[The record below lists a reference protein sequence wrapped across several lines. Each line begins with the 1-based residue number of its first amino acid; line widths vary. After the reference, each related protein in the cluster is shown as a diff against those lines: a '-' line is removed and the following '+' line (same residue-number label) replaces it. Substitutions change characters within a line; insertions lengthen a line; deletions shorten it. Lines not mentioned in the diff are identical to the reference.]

1 MKNRR
6 TWLLVV
12 GAIALLAAVG
22 GGLYAYR
29 FYDSLV
35 TTAKV
40 VTVVAPLPPYTLIT
54 PALVQERSVPRP
66 ILEEPIY
73 RTPGELV
80 GRVTS
85 MALVPGQII
94 YRHQAVQ
101 QVHLRYTDDPSLE
114 VVSFPIDPSKAVG
127 GQVKIGHRINVY
139 RVQEMDSDPSTLL
152 SRPWNE
158 TVVVTD
164 PSRARG
170 AVAEVLAEGVP
181 VVDIRARQGEPAGL
195 PAAPSEMER
204 TAQTSQ
210 VKPLQILTVAVAP
223 ETARKL
229 VELAVDDQTTF
240 EIWVTLAPLQTE
252 DARAVAE
259 E

>member
-1 MKNRR
+1 MTNRR
-6 TWLLVV
+6 TWLLLV
-12 GAIALLAAVG
+12 GAVALIAAAG
-22 GGLYAYR
+22 AGLCAYR

-35 TTAKV
+35 TTAEV

-54 PALVQERSVPRP
+54 PDLVRERTVPRSL
-66 ILEEPIY
+66 LEEPVY
-73 RTPGELV
+73 RTHEELV

-94 YRHQAVQ
+94 YHHQAVQ
-101 QVHLRYTDDPSLE
+101 QAHLRYTDDPSLE

-127 GQVKIGHRINVY
+127 GQVRIGHRINVY
-139 RVQEMDSDPSTLL
+139 RVQELDSDPSTLWSQL
-152 SRPWNE
+152 GNE
-158 TVVVTD
+158 TVIVAD
-164 PSRARG
+164 PLRARG
-170 AVAEVLAEGVP
+170 AAAEILAEGIP

-210 VKPLQILTVAVAP
+210 VRPLQILTVAVAP
-223 ETARKL
+223 RTAQRL
-229 VELAVDDQTTF
+229 VELAVEDQAAF
-240 EIWVTLAPLQTE
+240 EIWVTLAPLHAT
-252 DARAVAE
+252 DAQAVVE